1 MRLKKY
7 TDYSLRVLVYVGSK
21 EQDHLS
27 SIKEISQAFGISQN
41 HLSKVVFHLGK
52 LELIQTIRGR
62 SGGIKLLEPPENI
75 NLGEVIRKMEND
87 FVLIDYGQKESQEEV
102 LKPSDQLKYAL
113 EEALQSFFFVL
124 NQYTLKDLLQENE
137 EATKMLHLE
146 K

>member
-27 SIKEISQAFGISQN
+27 SIKEISQAFDISQN

-52 LELIQTIRGR
+52 LELIQTVRGR
-62 SGGIKLLEPPENI
+62 SGGIKLLERPENI
-75 NLGEVIRKMEND
+75 NLGDVIRKMESD
-87 FVLIDYGQKESQEEV
+87 FILIDYGQSGSKEEA

-113 EEALQSFFFVL
+113 EEALQSFFYVL
-124 NQYTLKDLLQENE
+124 NQYTLKDLLHENE
-137 EATKMLHLE
+137 EVNKILHYE
-146 K
+146 A